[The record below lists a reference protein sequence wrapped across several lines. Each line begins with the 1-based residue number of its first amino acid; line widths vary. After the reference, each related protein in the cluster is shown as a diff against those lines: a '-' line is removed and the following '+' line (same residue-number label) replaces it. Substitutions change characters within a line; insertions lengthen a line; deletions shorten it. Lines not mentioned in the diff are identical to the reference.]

1 MTQAPAH
8 RPPPV
13 QYVTAPSNGLATA
26 GMVLGIIGTIMAFI
40 PVIGIAGALLGGL
53 GFVLGVFGFLAS
65 LKRGV
70 GKGKAIAALVLG
82 IASVIVFIVI
92 SAATVAAVD
101 SVSKSVDKSIKD
113 TSDTTRGTDVSNA
126 DELKDAKLGAVK
138 KDELGMMTAKVTV
151 TNNSKNASSYIG
163 TVIFESADGKTQ
175 FGTGAIL
182 IDSLEPGQ
190 TKVDEAMMLEELPGN
205 AKRVTA
211 RLTDFDR
218 TDLF

>member
-1 MTQAPAH
+1 MTQAPAQT
-8 RPPPV
+8 PPPV
-13 QYVTAPSNGLATA
+13 QYVAAPSNGLSTA
-26 GMVLGIIGTIMAFI
+26 GLVLGIIGTIVAFI
-40 PVIGIAGALLGGL
+40 PIVGIAGAILGGL

-65 LKRGV
+65 RKRGV

-82 IASVIVFIVI
+82 VASVVVFIMI
-92 SAATVAAVD
+92 SAATIAAVD
-101 SVSKSVDKSIKD
+101 FVSKSVDKSIKD

-126 DELKDAKLGAVK
+126 NELRDAKLGAVK
-138 KDELGMMTAKVTV
+138 KDEFGMITAKVTV
-151 TNNSKNASSYIG
+151 TNKSKNASSYLG

-175 FGTGAIL
+175 FETGTVL

-190 TKVDEAMMLEELPGN
+190 TKVDDVMILEELPGN

>member
-70 GKGKAIAALVLG
+70 GKGKAIAALARIHRPGGLG
-82 IASVIVFIVI
+82 FWIVGVDASRGAGEHGGASGLPARTFRFG
-92 SAATVAAVD
+92 VAP
-101 SVSKSVDKSIKD
+101 S
-113 TSDTTRGTDVSNA
+113 
-126 DELKDAKLGAVK
+126 
-138 KDELGMMTAKVTV
+138 MTAGR
-151 TNNSKNASSYIG
+151 SG
-163 TVIFESADGKTQ
+163 
-175 FGTGAIL
+175 
-182 IDSLEPGQ
+182 
-190 TKVDEAMMLEELPGN
+190 
-205 AKRVTA
+205 
-211 RLTDFDR
+211 
-218 TDLF
+218 